1 MRDAPLVEFDAIGK
15 RYADGTAALSAISL
29 AIPRGQFC
37 VVLGPSGAGKST
49 LLKLLNGLAQADS
62 GTLRFDGQTLTPAR
76 LRRVRAQLGSIHQ
89 HYALVPRLT
98 VLDNVLCGALP
109 QLGSIRALL
118 GLFTD
123 AQRRRACSLLAEAGL
138 DESHLY
144 RRASELSGG
153 QQQRVGIARALMAQ
167 PQLILADEPVA
178 SLDPRISR
186 EILDL
191 LRRASRERGAAVL
204 CTLHQ
209 PELAVAV
216 ADRIVGLRAG
226 RIVFDGAPSAFD
238 GRARDALYAAA
249 EPAIARGQPSRGA
262 AAEWSHA

>member
-1 MRDAPLVEFDAIGK
+1 M
-15 RYADGTAALSAISL
+15 
-29 AIPRGQFC
+29 
-37 VVLGPSGAGKST
+37 
-49 LLKLLNGLAQADS
+49 N
-62 GTLRFDGQTLTPAR
+62 
-76 LRRVRAQLGSIHQ
+76 
-89 HYALVPRLT
+89 
-98 VLDNVLCGALP
+98 
-109 QLGSIRALL
+109 
-118 GLFTD
+118 

-153 QQQRVGIARALMAQ
+153 QQQRVGIARARMAQ